1 MAQPVWVTPSG
12 SLGTIPE
19 GVFFQLSIQ
28 AYDPDQPDNPAA
40 LHYEVIA
47 GSLPPGIQC
56 EDTGLIVGVP
66 KAVVSV
72 QGVPLEVSRDVTSKF
87 AARVYSTNPDGT
99 VNRLSDRTFTLTVTG
114 QDTPEWITPAG
125 QITQIYDGSLVSG
138 IQLEYTDTDPADT
151 VVVKLVAGSLPPGL
165 TLSSTGLISGF
176 VAPNATVASTAG
188 FSRDGQ
194 GYDMYPFSF
203 STQSIDY
210 NYQFVLEV
218 TDGKASSLRTFSI
231 FVWSRS
237 TLTADND
244 VITAD
249 NTFITADGSPIRVP
263 IILNPQ
269 GSIGSIRS
277 DNFFAYQ
284 FDGLDLD
291 GDQFEFTVFH
301 TVNGLPVAGS
311 GIPAT
316 NGGELPLDPS
326 SGWLYGYIPNLGIR
340 ENIYN
345 FSVRAYKKDN
355 LDIISDPYDYS
366 LTVTGP
372 IDSEIVWLTDS
383 DLGTIVNGSTSTLYV
398 KAVNL
403 GGLELQYELLSG
415 SASNLP
421 QGLQLLPSGD
431 IAGRVSFDTFALDMG
446 ATTFDVTM
454 NDLGF
459 ANEDTETTFDLKHTF
474 TVTAYSVNGIVQVNK
489 VFSIT
494 VDRVY
499 NEPYENLYIQCMPPQ
514 NDRDLINGLLQD
526 ADIFQPDLIYRPQDL
541 NFGVARNVV
550 YNHAY
555 GLTASTIADYYSS
568 LYENHYWKN
577 LVLGEIKTAQAR
589 NAAGDVIYEVI
600 YSEVI
605 DNLINNE
612 GESVGKQVTLA
623 YPIDAG
629 ESTEIATVY
638 PNSLV
643 TMRDQVID
651 TVGQISNLL
660 PTWMLSKQADGRVLG
675 FTPAWVIAY
684 TNPGQADRIAYY
696 IRTQFGQQLNL
707 VDFEV
712 DRYELDRALTKNWDP
727 ATFSLDITNVE
738 VGVEELTVE
747 YAEELAEPFVPGEN
761 VTITN
766 VDPITYNGSYYVESC
781 TTTQVVLKIPEG
793 KTLGIYVSGG
803 TVNSKARWIP
813 TPPSYTTFDT
823 EGVISTWVNS
833 VSQPVQ
839 WYNNNYDQGDPDFVS
854 TWTTATPPGT
864 VFDGDSL
871 KFIAPVDMYATTTGY
886 TAYDKYLVFPKRNI
900 LE

>member
-19 GVFFQLSIQ
+19 GVFFQLAIQ
-28 AYDPDQPDNPAA
+28 AYDPDQPNNPEV

-56 EDTGLIVGVP
+56 EATGLIIGVP
-66 KAVVSV
+66 RAVASV

-87 AARVYSTNPDGT
+87 AARVFTTNPDGT
-99 VNRLSDRTFTLTVTG
+99 INRLSDRTFTLTVTG
-114 QDTPEWITPAG
+114 QDAPEWITPAG
-125 QITQIYDGSLVSG
+125 QITQIYDGSLVPG
-138 IQLEYTDTDPADT
+138 IQLEYTDTDPSDT
-151 VVVKLVAGSLPPGL
+151 VVVKLVAGNLPPGL
-165 TLSSTGLISGF
+165 TLSSKGLISGF
-176 VAPNATVASTAG
+176 VAPNATIQSTAG

-194 GYDMYPFSF
+194 GYDMYPFDF

-218 TDGKASSLRTFSI
+218 TDGKASNLRTFSI
-231 FVWSRS
+231 FVYSRS

-244 VITAD
+244 ALTAD
-249 NTFITADGSPIRVP
+249 NTFITADGTPIRVP
-263 IILNPQ
+263 IILNTQ

-284 FDGLDLD
+284 FNGLDLD
-291 GDQFEFTVFH
+291 GDQFEFTIFH

-311 GIPAT
+311 GIPGT
-316 NGGELPLDPS
+316 DGQDLPLDPR

-340 ENIYN
+340 ENIYD
-345 FSVRAYKKDN
+345 FSIRVYKKDN
-355 LDIISDPYDYS
+355 LDIISDPYNYS

-415 SASNLP
+415 STSNLP
-421 QGLQLLPSGD
+421 QGLELLPSGD

-459 ANEDTETTFDLKHTF
+459 SNEDTKTTFDLTHTF
-474 TVTAYSVNGIVQVNK
+474 TVTAYSTNGVVQVNK

-514 NDRDLINGLLQD
+514 EDRSLLDGLLQD
-526 ADIFQPDLIYRPQDL
+526 ADIFQPSLIYRPQDP
-541 NFGVARNVV
+541 NFGIARTVF

-589 NAAGDVIYEVI
+589 DAEGNVIYEVI

-605 DNLINNE
+605 DNLTNNE
-612 GESVGKQVTLA
+612 GESVSKQVPLA

-643 TMRDQVID
+643 NMRDQVID

-675 FTPAWVIAY
+675 FTPSWVIAY
-684 TNPGQADRIAYY
+684 TKPGQASRIAYY

-727 ATFSLDITNVE
+727 ATFSLDIVNVE
-738 VGVEELTVE
+738 VGVDEFTVE
-747 YAEELAEPFVPGEN
+747 YAEEFTPPFVPGEN

-766 VDPITYNGSYYVESC
+766 VDPITYNGGYYVVSC
-781 TTTQVVLKIPEG
+781 TKTQVVLAIPEE

-803 TVNSKARWIP
+803 TVNSKARWVP

-823 EGVISTWVNS
+823 DGVISTWVNS
-833 VSQPVQ
+833 IAQPRQ
-839 WYNNNYDQGDPDFVS
+839 WYNNNYDQGQDDFIS

-871 KFIAPVDMYATTTGY
+871 KFITPVDMYATTTGY
-886 TAYDKYLVFPKRNI
+886 TSYDKYLVFPKRNI